1 VTITPWGD
9 SEGLHQRKLS
19 PGPGMDQRAV
29 LANQR
34 ERLMVATVAVVAER
48 GYEATRVEDL
58 LVMAGVSRNAF
69 YKHFTSKLDCFLA
82 MLTAFEGLAKP
93 VLTDVVEHTP
103 GTWEDRLAAML
114 DSLATVIVAQPA
126 MARVGW
132 IEYHAAGSEAIA
144 VIERIDETVQDAV
157 YRWLNDSPERDGVPR
172 EIIDAVVGGVRKI
185 VQTRIHEGRAEELPG
200 LMPELFQWMCG
211 YHTPYEPLLRP
222 TQIPPGLVVEQPLAT
237 DARGR
242 IVDAVTELIAEK
254 GYPDMAI
261 TEIAARAS
269 VSLTTFYQHFDGKE
283 AAFREA
289 FLIGQQRTWDA
300 TLTHFEAAPDWPSAV
315 SIGARA
321 FLAFLA
327 THPAIAHL
335 GNVGAFTTGAVGLD
349 LRAETLERFGSLL
362 DGGFREYPDTDPIV
376 GEAIGATVDAMIF
389 SWLRHEGAERLYEI
403 APTVVG
409 IVLAPFVGNERAC
422 TLANAEP
429 AAASA
434 AARDVSGSG

>member
-34 ERLMVATVAVVAER
+34 ERLLVATVAVVAER
-48 GYEATRVEDL
+48 GYDATRVEDL

-93 VLTDVVEHTP
+93 VLTDVVEQTP

-132 IEYHAAGSEAIA
+132 IEYHAAGPEAIA
-144 VIERIDETVQDAV
+144 IVERIDEVVSDAV
-157 YRWLNDSPERDGVPR
+157 YRSLSDSPERAGVPR
-172 EIIDAVVGGVRKI
+172 EIVDGVVGGVRKI
-185 VQTRIHEGRAEELPG
+185 VQTRIHQGRADELPA
-200 LMPELFQWMCG
+200 LTPKLFEWMSG

-222 TQIPPGLVVEQPLAT
+222 GQIPSELVVEQVPPA

-242 IVDAVTELIAEK
+242 ILDAVTVLIAEK
-254 GYPDMAI
+254 GYSDMAI
-261 TEIAARAS
+261 TEIAARAR

-283 AAFREA
+283 AAFRAA
-289 FLIGQQRTWDA
+289 FLVGRQRTYEA
-300 TLTHFEAAPDWPSAV
+300 TLKQFEAAPDWPTAV
-315 SIGARA
+315 SMGARA

-327 THPAIAHL
+327 TNPATAYL
-335 GNVGAFTTGAVGLD
+335 GNVGAFTTGAVGVD
-349 LRAETLERFGSLL
+349 LRDQALRGLGALL
-362 DGGFREYPDTDPIV
+362 DEGFRQHPGTDPIV
-376 GEAIGATVDAMIF
+376 GEFIGATVDAMVF

-403 APTVVG
+403 APTLVA
-409 IVLAPFVGNERAC
+409 IILAPFVGNQRAC
-422 TLANAEP
+422 ELANAEP
-429 AAASA
+429 ELVAAAPA
-434 AARDVSGSG
+434 DAG

>member
-9 SEGLHQRKLS
+9 SEGLSERKLS

-34 ERLMVATVAVVAER
+34 ERLLVATVVVVAER

-58 LVMAGVSRNAF
+58 LVLAGVSRNAF
-69 YKHFTSKLDCFLA
+69 YKHFSSKLDCFLT
-82 MLTAFEGLAKP
+82 MLNAFEGLAKP
-93 VLTDVVEHTP
+93 VLTDVVEQTP

-132 IEYHAAGSEAIA
+132 IEYHAAGPEAIA
-144 VIERIDETVQDAV
+144 VVERIDETVEDAV
-157 YRWLNDSPERDGVPR
+157 YRSLSDSPERAGVPR
-172 EIIDAVVGGVRKI
+172 DIIDAVVGGVRKI
-185 VQTRIHEGRAEELPG
+185 VQTRIHEGRADELPD
-200 LMPELFQWMCG
+200 LMPKLFDWMCG

-222 TQIPPGLVVEQPLAT
+222 ERVPPGLVVEHPPAT

-242 IVDAVTELIAEK
+242 IVDAVTELVAEK

-261 TEIAARAS
+261 TEIAARGS

-289 FLIGQQRTWDA
+289 FLIGQQRTFDA
-300 TLTHFEAAPDWPSAV
+300 TLAHFDTAPDWP
-315 SIGARA
+315 GAISVASRA

-327 THPAIAHL
+327 THPATAHL

-349 LRAETLERFGSLL
+349 LRAETLQRFGSLL
-362 DGGFREYPDTDPIV
+362 HDGFRDHPDVDPIV

-389 SWLRHEGAERLYEI
+389 SWLRHEGAERLYEL
-403 APTVVG
+403 APTVVA
-409 IVLAPFVGNERAC
+409 IILAPFVGNERAC
-422 TLANAEP
+422 ALANAEP
-429 AAASA
+429 ELVGAAPADA
-434 AARDVSGSG
+434 AE

>member
-1 VTITPWGD
+1 VTVTPWGD
-9 SEGLHQRKLS
+9 SEGLRERKLS

-34 ERLMVATVAVVAER
+34 ERLLVATVAVVADR
-48 GYEATRVEDL
+48 GYETTRVEDL
-58 LVMAGVSRNAF
+58 LVVAGVSRNAF
-69 YKHFTSKLDCFLA
+69 YRHFSSKLDCFLA
-82 MLTAFEGLAKP
+82 TLTAFGELARSI
-93 VLTDVVEHTP
+93 LADVVEQTP

-114 DSLATVIVAQPA
+114 DSLATVVVDQPA

-132 IEYHAAGSEAIA
+132 IEYHAAGPEAIA
-144 VIERIDETVQDAV
+144 IVERIDATVEEVVFRSLA
-157 YRWLNDSPERDGVPR
+157 DSPERAGIPR
-172 EIIDAVVGGVRKI
+172 DIVAGVVGGVRKL
-185 VQTRIHEGRAEELPG
+185 VQAHIHAGRSDELPG
-200 LMPELFQWMCG
+200 LMPRLFEWMRG
-211 YHTPYEPLLRP
+211 YRTPHTPLLRP
-222 TQIPPGLVVEQPLAT
+222 QRIPPELVVEQPRAT

-242 IVDAVTELIAEK
+242 VLDAVTELIAEK
-254 GYPDMAI
+254 GYPEMAI
-261 TEIAARAS
+261 TEIAARAR

-289 FLIGQQRTWDA
+289 FLVGQQQTWEA
-300 TLTHFEAAPDWPSAV
+300 TRAHFEAAPDWPSAV
-315 SIGARA
+315 SMGARA

-327 THPAIAHL
+327 SHPATAHL

-362 DGGFREYPDTDPIV
+362 DDGFRQFPETAPIAR
-376 GEAIGATVDAMIF
+376 EAIVATVDAMIF

-403 APTVVG
+403 APTVVA

-429 AAASA
+429 ELVGAAGDAPASA
-434 AARDVSGSG
+434 